1 VMDDAVA
8 QPRIALVLGSGGV
21 RSIAALGIAE
31 VLAGQGIRPDVIV
44 GCSSGALIG
53 ATLALGVSSHEA
65 LHTATSLW
73 SAELTQQHRWRSY
86 AQLLAP
92 RWFGF
97 DAGFALRD
105 DRRIEQRIRSAFGT
119 WRLEAL
125 PTPLRVVATEARS
138 GERVVL
144 RDGEL
149 TTALRASI
157 ALPLIFP
164 SVEVSGRRLVDGVVS
179 DPLPVA
185 VASDAAVV
193 LTLGFKGV
201 MPRRVNRASRLV
213 AQASTA
219 LINNLQQARIDAA
232 RSAGQRV
239 FEIELGLDRHVG
251 LWETRAMP
259 YLFEAG
265 RRAARAQLGQITA
278 LLREVLPPTSDAI
291 GSLAA

>member
-201 MPRRVNRASRLV
+201 MPRRVDRASRLV

-278 LLREVLPPTSDAI
+278 LLREVLPPTPDI

>member
-1 VMDDAVA
+1 MMDDAVA

-278 LLREVLPPTSDAI
+278 LLREVLPPTPDDI